1 MMFHRRRINNPEH
14 FLAHRSCSAF
24 LGLPRSI
31 CPTPLRAALRSLQH
45 RFGTVKFDIQMST
58 PKSYVSN
65 ELWSL
70 VAPRKSTQEKEAK
83 KNSKHTLQQAAASSQ
98 QEEPLQQAA
107 ASSHQVAHEFHEKR
121 TNEEAKKQGSAKK
134 PKVMTT
140 KQLQAL
146 QDSLSSD
153 NKLFE

>member
-1 MMFHRRRINNPEH
+1 MVQEERR
-14 FLAHRSCSAF
+14 
-24 LGLPRSI
+24 
-31 CPTPLRAALRSLQH
+31 RAALRSLQH

-83 KNSKHTLQQAAASSQ
+83 KNSKHTLQQAAASS
-98 QEEPLQQAA
+98 
-107 ASSHQVAHEFHEKR
+107 HQVAHEFHEER